1 MYSKIFKDAFRC
13 NRLLLKWKSAFLHQF
28 LYNRFGE
35 VVLKLKQKQKQ
46 KTKNKKLAFAREI
59 HSLGITYKLIL
70 DSIRGRFIDVR
81 CKLSANA
88 SLLLISKP

>member
-1 MYSKIFKDAFRC
+1 MYSKIFKDAYRC

-35 VVLKLKQKQKQ
+35 VVLKLKQKQ

-81 CKLSANA
+81 CKLIANA